1 MSFEYTHFDEPWTS
15 LGLALGRYQNFGL
28 SHAHQLACIRLLA
41 TSFSDRVGGKGEGRT
56 QRRRMNATRMSE
68 MCKEA
73 GSKGSR
79 QANARAGAGGDGER
93 AGGVPACAHERE
105 RRVRLLRRAGGW
117 TPSFGRAAVA
127 ATAVLLVCQH
137 SIAS

>member
-1 MSFEYTHFDEPWTS
+1 MQREGARCARRQEVKE
-15 LGLALGRYQNFGL
+15 
-28 SHAHQLACIRLLA
+28 
-41 TSFSDRVGGKGEGRT
+41 VG
-56 QRRRMNATRMSE
+56 RRMR
-68 MCKEA
+68 
-73 GSKGSR
+73 G
-79 QANARAGAGGDGER
+79 RAGDGER